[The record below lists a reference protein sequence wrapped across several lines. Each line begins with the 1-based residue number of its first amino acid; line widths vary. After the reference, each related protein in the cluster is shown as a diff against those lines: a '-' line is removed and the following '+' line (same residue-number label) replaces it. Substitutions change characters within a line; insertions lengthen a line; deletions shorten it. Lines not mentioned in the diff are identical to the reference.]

1 MTTYK
6 DAIRDRQQH
15 ERDLEHMAYGCY
27 RRRFGDS
34 VQKLNDMDEEQ
45 RRNRIGGIISGN
57 YPLFMPVGWRRQENI
72 AQGTSM
78 LQQNRHILEEVCD
91 P

>member
-15 ERDLEHMAYGCY
+15 ERDLEHMAYGCH

-34 VQKLNDMDEEQ
+34 VQELNDMDEEQ
-45 RRNRIGGIISGN
+45 RETLIWG
-57 YPLFMPVGWRRQENI
+57 L
-72 AQGTSM
+72 
-78 LQQNRHILEEVCD
+78 
-91 P
+91 